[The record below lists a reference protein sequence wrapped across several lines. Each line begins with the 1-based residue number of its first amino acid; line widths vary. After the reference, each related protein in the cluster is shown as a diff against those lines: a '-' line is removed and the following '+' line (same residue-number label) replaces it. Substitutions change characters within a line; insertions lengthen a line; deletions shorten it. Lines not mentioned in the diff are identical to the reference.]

1 MAGCPVGA
9 GHLAGVDADP
19 ELEADT
25 EVVLELAVQ
34 LGHGVAHLDR
44 RAHRAK
50 RVVLVQDGDA
60 EDGHDRVA
68 DVLLDRAAVPLER
81 LPHGGEVAGLDVA
94 EGLGVEPLAHG
105 GGAGEVGEDD
115 GDGLSHLRR
124 RRGPPTP
131 GTRFHRTILRER
143 PPVHCPGMA
152 RDYPSVL
159 DLVGGTPIVR
169 LGRVARGLPAQ
180 VVAKLE
186 YMNPGGSVKDRIGLP
201 MIEAAER
208 EGKLRPGGTIV
219 EPTSGN
225 TGVGARH
232 GGRDQGYRMIFVM
245 PDKMSQEKISLLRAY
260 GAEVVV
266 CPTAVEPESPESYY
280 SVSDRLAEEIPGAFK
295 PDQYS
300 NAGQP
305 QGALRD
311 HGPGDLGADRRRA
324 RRARD
329 RGRDGRHDHRA
340 ARATSRSRSPTCA
353 WSAPTRRARSTPRR
367 RVHPYLVEGIGED
380 FWPETFDRTWSTS
393 T

>member
-1 MAGCPVGA
+1 MLTASPATNPWPATPSTPATSPVLTPIRSSRPTPRSCSSSRFSSAMASRISIG
-9 GHLAGVDADP
+9 
-19 ELEADT
+19 
-25 EVVLELAVQ
+25 
-34 LGHGVAHLDR
+34 

-60 EDGHDRVA
+60 EDRHDRVA

-81 LPHGGEVAGLDVA
+81 PPHGGEVAGLDVA

-208 EGKLRPGGTIV
+208 EGKLR
-219 EPTSGN
+219 
-225 TGVGARH
+225 A
-232 GGRDQGYRMIFVM
+232 GRD
-245 PDKMSQEKISLLRAY
+245 
-260 GAEVVV
+260 
-266 CPTAVEPESPESYY
+266 
-280 SVSDRLAEEIPGAFK
+280 
-295 PDQYS
+295 
-300 NAGQP
+300 
-305 QGALRD
+305 
-311 HGPGDLGADRRRA
+311 DRRA
-324 RRARD
+324 DVGQHRRR
-329 RGRDGRHDHRA
+329 
-340 ARATSRSRSPTCA
+340 RSP
-353 WSAPTRRARSTPRR
+353 WRPRSAATA
-367 RVHPYLVEGIGED
+367 
-380 FWPETFDRTWSTS
+380 
-393 T
+393 